1 MLGGRRSLTTGPDRL
16 VWCFSNELGL
26 LLYTYQHSQTG
37 KQASRQA
44 VANRRSDQTKP
55 NQPHIETD
63 TQTTSHSVHA
73 RTTTAERQCYSVF
86 VTPQKKKD
94 NIINEKMIE
103 NEKETKT
110 RCFFL
115 IDFWGKTFRL

>member
-55 NQPHIETD
+55 NQPTNHTLRQTRKQPATVC
-63 TQTTSHSVHA
+63 TQGRQQRNANAIQFLSPPKK
-73 RTTTAERQCYSVF
+73 ERQNN
-86 VTPQKKKD
+86 QR
-94 NIINEKMIE
+94 EK
-103 NEKETKT
+103 
-110 RCFFL
+110 
-115 IDFWGKTFRL
+115 